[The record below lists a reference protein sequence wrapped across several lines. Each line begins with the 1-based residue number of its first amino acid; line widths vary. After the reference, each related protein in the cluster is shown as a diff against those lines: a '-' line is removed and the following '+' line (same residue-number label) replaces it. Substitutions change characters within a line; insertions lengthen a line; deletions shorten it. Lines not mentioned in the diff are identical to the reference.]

1 MSIPK
6 NISGSRSAAIL
17 GLSQY
22 STPLR
27 VWLEIM
33 GVEFCEKHNYEYPVF
48 EGNAATRFGSAFETA
63 IINYTERKF
72 NSPISDREKVFEDD
86 YITCHIDARMADDI
100 LIENKTTYSGSYFS
114 EWGEEGTD
122 RIPQI
127 YQIQVQ
133 HNLMLTKF
141 SKCILPVLIFPVRQ
155 QEMIDNGIIP
165 EEIDTEKWVEV
176 LAEMG
181 FLKFYEIYPHIE
193 LHELLKT
200 HYADFWNNHVLTG
213 TPPEPKNY
221 DDIRAICREP
231 VGTIVCSSDIENL
244 ISEYKQIGSEIS
256 STGTLAKRREQLKTQ
271 ILNYSRNAG
280 FTEDDESRDKWII
293 RSQDGK
299 KLASYGKTEKGV
311 FVFR

>member
-1 MSIPK
+1 MPTPL
-6 NISGSRSAAIL
+6 NISGSRAAAIL

-22 STPLR
+22 QTPLQ
-27 VWLEIM
+27 VWLQIM
-33 GVEFCEKHNYEYPVF
+33 GREFCEQNNYEYPVF

-86 YITCHIDARMADDI
+86 YMTCHIDARMADDI

-114 EWGEEGTD
+114 EWGEPGTD

-155 QEMIDNGIIP
+155 EEMLKMGIIP

-181 FLKFYEIYPHIE
+181 FLKFYEIYPHEE
-193 LHELLKT
+193 LQGLLRQ

-213 TPPEPKNY
+213 VPPEPKNY

-231 VGTIVCSSDIENL
+231 VGTIIATPEINNL
-244 ISEYKQIGSEIS
+244 IAEYKSIGNEIS

-271 ILNYSRNAG
+271 ILNFSRTAG
-280 FTEDDESRDKWII
+280 FVEDDESRDKWII
-293 RSQDGK
+293 RSTDGK
-299 KLASYGKTEKGV
+299 KLASYGRDSRGN
-311 FVFR
+311 FIFR

>member
-33 GVEFCEKHNYEYPVF
+33 GVEFCEKNNYEYPIF
-48 EGNAATRFGSAFETA
+48 EGNAATRFGSAFESA
-63 IINYTERKF
+63 IIKYTEKKYGF
-72 NSPISDREKVFEDD
+72 EITNREKVFEDD
-86 YITCHIDARMADDI
+86 YITCHIDGSALSEI
-100 LIENKTTYSGSYFS
+100 LIENKTTYSGSYFTQ
-114 EWGEEGTD
+114 WGEPETD

-141 SKCILPVLIFPVRQ
+141 KKCLLPLLIFPVRQ
-155 QEMIDNGIIP
+155 EEMLQAGIIP
-165 EEIDTEKWVEV
+165 EELDADKWVEV

-181 FLKFYEIYPHIE
+181 YLKFYEIYPHEE
-193 LHELLKT
+193 LQGLLRK

-213 TPPEPKNY
+213 TPPEPMNY

-231 VGTIVCSSDIENL
+231 VGTIVCTPEIENL
-244 ISEYKQIGSEIS
+244 IQEYKQIGSEIS

-271 ILNYSRNAG
+271 ILNFSRTAG
-280 FTEDDESRDKWII
+280 FTEDDESKDKWII
-293 RSQDGK
+293 RGQDGK
-299 KLASYGKTEKGV
+299 KLASYGRTERGI
-311 FVFR
+311 FIFR